1 MYISPLNM
9 MTKKTLYILPLLAM
23 LSGCGVLQSAIKS
36 TFPYTATLTI
46 PRSSAVG
53 EELSVTGT
61 ASSFDQHI
69 NKAGNNADQVSD
81 VRVVSAR
88 IRSVDPSDFN
98 IGNLVSAKVYLSK
111 ANGKDEVLVASRMDI
126 TPGVGNSLV
135 LDIEDTKQLDGL
147 LHDEKM
153 QLKLV
158 YKLHNHINQNI
169 SVRVVLSLSANPGGK

>member
-1 MYISPLNM
+1 M
-9 MTKKTLYILPLLAM
+9 MTRKTLFILPILAI

-36 TFPYTATLTI
+36 TFPYTATLTM

-61 ASSFDQHI
+61 AGSFDQRI
-69 NKAGNNADQVSD
+69 NKGGSNADQVSD

-88 IRSVDPSDFN
+88 IKSVDPSDFN
-98 IGNLVSAKVYLSK
+98 IGNLVWVKVYLSK
-111 ANGKDEVLVASRMDI
+111 ANGKDEILVASRTDI
-126 TPGVGNSLV
+126 TSGVGNSLV
-135 LDIEDTKQLDGL
+135 LDIEDRKQLDGL

-158 YKLHNHINQNI
+158 YKLHNHINQNT
-169 SVRVVLSLSANPGGK
+169 SVRVVLGLSANPGGK

>member
-1 MYISPLNM
+1 M
-9 MTKKTLYILPLLAM
+9 MTKKTLYILPLLAI

-53 EELSVTGT
+53 DELSVTGT
-61 ASSFDQHI
+61 ASSFDQSI
-69 NKAGNNADQVSD
+69 KKSGTNADQVSE
-81 VRVVSAR
+81 VRVISAKLQSR
-88 IRSVDPSDFN
+88 DPSDFN

-111 ANGKDEVLVASRMDI
+111 AGGKDEVLVASRTDI

-135 LDIEDTKQLDGL
+135 LDIENSASLDEL
-147 LHDEKM
+147 IRDPKV
-153 QLKLV
+153 QVKLV
-158 YKLHNHINQNI
+158 YKLHNHINQNT

>member
-1 MYISPLNM
+1 M
-9 MTKKTLYILPLLAM
+9 MTRKTLYILPLLAI

-53 EELSVTGT
+53 DELSVTGIV
-61 ASSFDQHI
+61 SSIDQHI
-69 NKAGNNADQVSD
+69 NQGGSNADQVSN

-98 IGNLVSAKVYLSK
+98 IGNLVWVKVYLSRV
-111 ANGKDEVLVASRMDI
+111 NGKDEILVASRADI
-126 TPGVGNSLV
+126 TSSVGNSLV
-135 LDIEDTKQLDGL
+135 LDIEDTKQLDYL

-153 QLKLV
+153 QVKLV
-158 YKLHNHINQNI
+158 YKLHNHINQNTD
-169 SVRVVLSLSANPGGK
+169 VRVVLGLSANPGGK